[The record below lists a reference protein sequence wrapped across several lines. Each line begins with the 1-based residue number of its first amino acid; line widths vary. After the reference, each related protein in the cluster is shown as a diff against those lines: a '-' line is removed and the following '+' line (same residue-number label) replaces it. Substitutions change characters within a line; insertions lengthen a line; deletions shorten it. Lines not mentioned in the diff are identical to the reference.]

1 MSTMDSYG
9 PNEPDMKRS
18 KHEPNPERRPP
29 NEVLPLTP
37 AVFHILV
44 ALGDGER
51 HGYAIMQEVARLTEG
66 RMQLGPGTLYRSIQ
80 RMVAEG
86 LISESTQRPGPEK
99 DDERRRYYR
108 LTDFGLLVAAAE
120 TERLCALVTAAKI
133 KGILPAPQGGYI
145 I

>member
-1 MSTMDSYG
+1 
-9 PNEPDMKRS
+9 MKRH
-18 KHEPNPERRPP
+18 KREPGGAAHSPS
-29 NEVLPLTP
+29 EVLPLTP

-66 RMQLGPGTLYRSIQ
+66 RTQLGPGTLYRSIQ
-80 RMVAEG
+80 RMLAEG
-86 LISESTQRPGPEK
+86 LISESTTRPGPEL

-108 LTDFGLLVAAAE
+108 LTEFGLQVASAE
-120 TERLCALVTAAKI
+120 AERLCALVAAARN